1 MDAAAINKLISRLGR
16 TYAELISE
24 GLIFR
29 GSLMPLLY
37 TAENEE
43 WVQFP
48 VEGVELWFAKK
59 NVIFEKVLLTL
70 IQRDENDHVYKGGL
84 PSPFVSQMNQFSVRS
99 ELGMPYKSIG
109 PSKLPGSGSK
119 KSGGWDA
126 YRLHQETHPG
136 VRVGFS
142 YNAEMMVETLTFALC
157 SGE

>member
-29 GSLMPLLY
+29 GSLMPLLD

-59 NVIFEKVLLTL
+59 NVIFEKVLCTAAKFIFNVEKRGILK
-70 IQRDENDHVYKGGL
+70 KG
-84 PSPFVSQMNQFSVRS
+84 
-99 ELGMPYKSIG
+99 
-109 PSKLPGSGSK
+109 
-119 KSGGWDA
+119 
-126 YRLHQETHPG
+126 THLFKPK
-136 VRVGFS
+136 
-142 YNAEMMVETLTFALC
+142 
-157 SGE
+157 

>member
-29 GSLMPLLY
+29 GSLMPLLD

-59 NVIFEKVLLTL
+59 NVIFEKVLFNAYSTRRKRSRL
-70 IQRDENDHVYKGGL
+70 QR
-84 PSPFVSQMNQFSVRS
+84 
-99 ELGMPYKSIG
+99 
-109 PSKLPGSGSK
+109 GSTVPL
-119 KSGGWDA
+119 
-126 YRLHQETHPG
+126 R
-136 VRVGFS
+136 
-142 YNAEMMVETLTFALC
+142 
-157 SGE
+157 